1 MAERIRWGILSTA
14 QIGRKLIKGINLG
27 SSSCVQAVA
36 SREYTRALEFA
47 KECGI
52 PRAFGSYEELLNCGE
67 IDAIYNPLPN
77 SMHAEWTIKALEA
90 GIPVLCEKPFASN
103 AAEAQEM
110 VNASK
115 RTGVLLGEAFMYRFH
130 PIYDQVLDRIA
141 NGAIGDLVS
150 ISSTFKFN
158 LTDRTNIRA
167 IGELAGGA
175 LMDVGCY
182 CVNLSRRIVGTQ
194 PMRVHAFERRTTV
207 DDTLFGTLEFANGVV
222 AQIECSIESRSA
234 RGAEI
239 AGTEGLIV
247 LDSPWFP
254 GDDSAKF
261 TVYSGDKQEVVQ
273 TAGANSY
280 QLEVDDFTAAL
291 RTRRPLRWGPEDAVE
306 NMVVVDAL
314 YKSARQQTVVAL

>member
-1 MAERIRWGILSTA
+1 
-14 QIGRKLIKGINLG
+14 
-27 SSSCVQAVA
+27 
-36 SREYTRALEFA
+36 
-47 KECGI
+47 
-52 PRAFGSYEELLNCGE
+52 
-67 IDAIYNPLPN
+67 
-77 SMHAEWTIKALEA
+77 MHAEWTIKALEA

-115 RTGVLLGEAFMYRFH
+115 KTGVLLGEAFMYRFH

-150 ISSTFKFN
+150 ISSTFKFT

-194 PMRVHAFERRTTV
+194 PVRIHAFERRTTV

-261 TVYSGDKQEVVQ
+261 TIYSGDKQEVVQ
-273 TAGANSY
+273 TPGANSY

-291 RTRRPLRWGPEDAVE
+291 RTRRPLRWGPDDAVE

-314 YKSARQQTVVAL
+314 YKSARQQAVVDL